1 MISAN
6 LLPARP
12 RHALDGMAANC
23 GWRVVPSC
31 GLSSF
36 SREMVTM
43 PTQLTPREPTSA
55 QLLIQC
61 GRYIGGIAILLVAV
75 VLFKLRLLRASH
87 ATARL
92 GERIGGGSPVFS

>member
-1 MISAN
+1 MPWMAW
-6 LLPARP
+6 P
-12 RHALDGMAANC
+12 RSWLAGRAQLRA
-23 GWRVVPSC
+23 VE
-31 GLSSF
+31 L
-36 SREMVTM
+36 SREMATM
-43 PTQLTPREPTSA
+43 PTPLTPREPTRA

-92 GERIGGGSPVFS
+92 GERVGGGSPVFS